1 MWLCKSLKMK
11 KIRAD
16 RLLSNLGYGSRREV
30 AIAMKAGSFMAGG
43 VAVTDPGQG
52 LPLDPKF
59 LADATY
65 RDEKLDPV
73 APLTVLLNKPRG
85 YTCSHDE
92 QGLLVYDLLPER
104 WSRRDPVLSTAGRLD
119 KESTGF
125 VLLTDDGDLLH
136 KIISPKHHVW
146 KQYRVTL
153 RDPLNG
159 DEAAVFASG
168 DFSIDDDRVPL
179 KPARWVVE
187 GGRVGVMSLQE
198 GRYHQIRRMFKAL
211 GNHVEDLHRFQV
223 GGLSLGE
230 LPEGAFRILEAAEL
244 SQIFEN

>member
-1 MWLCKSLKMK
+1 MK

-30 AIAMKAGSFMAGG
+30 AIAMKAGAFVVNGK
-43 VAVTDPGQG
+43 AVTDPGQG
-52 LPLDPKF
+52 IPFDAAA
-59 LADATY
+59 LAEATY
-65 RDEKLDPV
+65 RGEKLDPV
-73 APLTVLLNKPRG
+73 APLTILLNKPRG

-104 WSRRDPVLSTAGRLD
+104 WSHRDPVLSTAGRLD
-119 KESTGF
+119 KESTGL

-136 KIISPKHHVW
+136 KIISPKQHVW

-153 RDPLNG
+153 RDSLRG
-159 DEAAVFASG
+159 DEGEAFASG
-168 DFSIDDDRVPL
+168 EFSIDNDRVPL

-187 GGRVGVMSLQE
+187 GERVGVMSLQE
-198 GRYHQIRRMFKAL
+198 GRYHQIRRMFSAL
-211 GNHVEDLHRFQV
+211 DNHVEALHRFQI
-223 GGLSLGE
+223 GSLELGA
-230 LPEGAFRILEAAEL
+230 LPEGEFRILQQAEI